1 VDVVTPHDSAFG
13 LFGQPSGD
21 IAPGARVDRGL
32 ASSGRV
38 GSALLGVDDLAFSE
52 LADPAAGGAAR
63 AALGRSDVPVVG
75 ASGVARIDFW
85 GWGFLARAA
94 AV

>member
-1 VDVVTPHDSAFG
+1 MVTPHDSAFG
-13 LFGQPSGD
+13 LLKQPASD
-21 IAPGARVDRGL
+21 VAPWARVDRGL

-38 GSALLGVDDLAFSE
+38 GSALLGVDDLAFGK

-63 AALGRSDVPVVG
+63 AALGRSDVPVVD
-75 ASGVARIDFW
+75 APGVARIDFW